1 MFYLKVHDVPGE
13 VLVAV
18 CDADVLGNS
27 YSNGKMQLHVSER
40 FYKGAL
46 AGEDEALEAIERAT
60 VANLVGNLIVEKA
73 VRRRLVSAENV
84 IEIGGVKH
92 AQVVC
97 IPQRNEVH

>member
-18 CDADVLGNS
+18 CDKATLGKTFS
-27 YSNGKMQLHVSER
+27 SGKLQMQVNER

-46 AGEDEALEAIERAT
+46 ASEDEALEALERAT
-60 VANLVGNLIVEKA
+60 IANLVGNLIVEKA
-73 VRRRLVSAENV
+73 VEHSLVSAESV

-92 AQVVC
+92 AQMVC
-97 IPQRNEVH
+97 IPKPKKK